1 MDRWQTSAV
10 LTALVSLAAA
20 LVFLLIVWGIRSES
34 PLTHIDGV
42 VEESLRAVKIK
53 SPGLTS
59 FFQALTRFGGWRRLA
74 VLIALVGLLLLWRGH
89 YWLVAA
95 WVSVIAGGALLE
107 RELKELCQRP
117 RPPYASSPES
127 WSFPSGHTMATVL
140 VCGMSVYLLM
150 LLLPRRFPAWLAGL
164 ALAALTLLV
173 AFSRI
178 YLGQHYLSDVV
189 GGLVA
194 GLGWVAAWIGAIE
207 GLRRRGA
214 AESGSLQ

>member
-1 MDRWQTSAV
+1 MSFLRKLRVAPVALAAFVSLVAAT
-10 LTALVSLAAA
+10 LFLMTAL
-20 LVFLLIVWGIRSES
+20 GIRGDTE
-34 PLTHIDGV
+34 LAHLDGM
-42 VEESLRAVKIK
+42 VEDSLHAVKIE

-59 FFQALTRFGGWRRLA
+59 FFQTFTRFGSWRRLTIVVA
-74 VLIALVGLLLLWRGH
+74 VVGLLLLWRRQH
-89 YWLVAA
+89 WLLAA
-95 WVSVIAGGALLE
+95 WLSVIAGGALLE

-140 VCGMSVYLLM
+140 VCGMSIYLMM
-150 LLLPRRFPAWLAGL
+150 LLFPRRSPTWLAGL
-164 ALAALTLLV
+164 ALAALTLLI

-194 GLGWVAAWIGAIE
+194 GLGWVAAWVGAIE
-207 GLRRRGA
+207 ALRRRA
-214 AESGSLQ
+214 AA